1 MCEYRKYR
9 TGRRWQ
15 TAMACGA
22 LVALAGCAAKPV
34 RQEIAWGGVPV
45 PAGETYALAPWAGDP
60 AIVAQVEHCLAD
72 IGLHPAARPR
82 FLVELAYTRA
92 PARVGV
98 DGVVHDEP
106 QPYVVAGKL
115 PRGRAEREAL
125 TLVITD
131 FASGQ
136 DQLRARLIE
145 RKPGPRAHGQPALGA
160 TLCGFVRSDHSA
172 LH

>member
-1 MCEYRKYR
+1 MSEYRKYR
-9 TGRRWQ
+9 AKRRWQ
-15 TAMACGA
+15 TAMAGCA
-22 LVALAGCAAKPV
+22 LVALTGCAAKPV
-34 RQEIAWGGVPV
+34 RQEIAWGAAPVPV
-45 PAGETYALAPWAGDP
+45 GETYALAPSAGDP

-82 FLVELAYTRA
+82 YLVELAYTLA

-98 DGVVHDEP
+98 DGVVYDEP
-106 QPYVVAGKL
+106 QPYVVEGKL
-115 PRGRAEREAL
+115 PRGRADREAL

-136 DQLRARLIE
+136 DRLRARLIE
-145 RKPGPRAHGQPALGA
+145 RKPRANAHGQPAIGD
-160 TLCGFVRSDHSA
+160 TLCGFVRTDHTA